1 MAEDLFQQEDNIPDF
16 TVDPD
21 KDYLAE
27 LVGEDKKFKDIKEL
41 ARAKY
46 EADKTIEFRNKQFDR
61 LREDYLK
68 EREQNNT
75 RAGLEEILAEIK
87 QLKSASNTDVEQTG
101 AKETDKSAIDLNELD
116 TRWMSKLQEHE
127 AQKQRDANM
136 SVVKEKLR
144 ERFGENW
151 QAALREQTRK
161 LGLKEDVATRLAE
174 ESPEAFIRTLGLDRK
189 QEETFSAPPKNQFG
203 GFTSKS
209 KTKAGTW
216 SWYEDLKK
224 SDPKTYWSKQTQVQ
238 MLKDADRLGAD
249 FDQ

>member
-1 MAEDLFQQEDNIPDF
+1 MADDLFQTEDQTPDF
-16 TVDPD
+16 TIDPE
-21 KDYLAE
+21 KDYLEE
-27 LVGEDKKFKDIKEL
+27 LVGEGKKFQDVKEL

-46 EADKTIEFRNKQFDR
+46 EADRTIEFRNKQFDR

-87 QLKSASNTDVEQTG
+87 QLKSASNTESENSG
-101 AKETDKSAIDLNELD
+101 AKETDKSAINLDDLDN
-116 TRWMSKLQEHE
+116 RFMSKLEEHE
-127 AQKQRDANM
+127 LRKKREANM
-136 SVVKEKLR
+136 GIVKDKLR

-161 LGLKEDVATRLAE
+161 MGLKEDVATRLAE

-189 QEETFSAPPKNQFG
+189 SEESFSPPPKNQYPNFQ
-203 GFTSKS
+203 SKS
-209 KTKAGTW
+209 KAKPGTW
-216 SWYEDLKK
+216 GWYEDLKAQ
-224 SDPKTYWSKQTQVQ
+224 DPKTYWSKTTQLQ
-238 MLKDADRLGAD
+238 MLKDADRLGAA